1 MMIKLLT
8 FPPAFG
14 LFAASPFCVKAAYL
28 LNMSG
33 QKWERED
40 ILDPRKMP
48 YGKLPAIRA
57 GDRLIADSDRIQAYL
72 ESEGADFNKGLSDL
86 DKANARAFIRMS
98 EEHLYFHLVLDRWAD
113 DAIWPKVRDVYF
125 SQIPPGLRHVIAAGV
140 RRKTLSGLH
149 AQGLGRLSQ
158 EERLARIEPDIDAIT
173 VRLRHSKFLF
183 GDQPTAADASVAPM
197 LAAATASPGVTPM
210 GRMISGNEVLM
221 TYIAGVEESCG

>member
-1 MMIKLLT
+1 MIKLLT

-40 ILDPRKMP
+40 MLDPRKMP

-57 GDRLIADSDRIQAYL
+57 GERLIADSDRIQTYL

-125 SQIPPGLRHVIAAGV
+125 SQVPPGLRHVIAAGV

-149 AQGLGRLSQ
+149 SQGLGRLSQ

-173 VRLRHSKFLF
+173 MRLRHSHFLF

-197 LAAATASPGVTPM
+197 LAAATASPGVTLM
-210 GRMISGNEVLM
+210 GRMIEGNEVLM
-221 TYIAGVEESCG
+221 AYIARVDESCG